1 MVKATINREH
11 YQTLVLH
18 DGLELIAD
26 EPVVKGGQHTGFAPS
41 ALLKSA
47 LAACTAITLR
57 MYADRKGWPLDK
69 VDVDVDFAW
78 QAEEKKTVM
87 TKRITLFGPLDEDQK
102 KRILQIADLCPV
114 NKILSNPI
122 EMIAD

>member
-1 MVKATINREH
+1 MVKATINREQ
-11 YQTLVLH
+11 YQTLLSH
-18 DGLELIAD
+18 AGLELIAD
-26 EPVVKGGQHTGFAPS
+26 EPVEKGGQHTGFAPS

-47 LAACTAITLR
+47 LSACTAITLR
-57 MYADRKGWPLDK
+57 MYADRKGWPLER
-69 VDVDVDFAW
+69 VEVDVDFEW
-78 QAEEKKTVM
+78 QAELKKTMM

-122 EMIAD
+122 EIITV